1 MMANFK
7 TLLSLSL
14 LASSLMVTGAC
25 TAELGGTGVAPD
37 ARDVGPFPDGPPAQ
51 VCDEAVQIR
60 FEQRKLTPDIMI
72 VLDRSG
78 SMGRQLTNNNS
89 TSKWDVIRPALTN
102 ILIATETSVNYGL
115 MLFPSNN
122 DCARGTVRAAPTLN
136 NGASILD
143 IVNGSGS
150 GPNNGGTPTHQ
161 SLDEVRTYYSNIT
174 PNPDG
179 RVVLLATDGLPTC
192 GSNTGKAVNSI
203 NALSNQG
210 ISTYVLGFGFGDVDV
225 SGLQQMANAGGTN
238 QVYSAD
244 SPQQLQIALDAI
256 LGDIT
261 VPSCEFQLQETP
273 SSEADINITFNGVDL
288 VRDDPNGWSYDSA
301 TKTISLLGA
310 SCDSVQNGGG
320 DGIEVDLGC
329 TGAIVD

>member
-1 MMANFK
+1 MMSNFK

-14 LASSLMVTGAC
+14 LASSLMVAGAC
-25 TAELGGTGVAPD
+25 TAELGGTGVAAD
-37 ARDVGPFPDGPPAQ
+37 AGDVGPFPDGPPAQ

-60 FEQRKLTPDIMI
+60 FEQRQLVPDIMI

-78 SMGRQLTNNNS
+78 SMGDRLTNNNS

-102 ILIATETSVNYGL
+102 VIAATETSVNYGL

-122 DCARGTVRAAPTLN
+122 SCNRGTVQAAPTLN
-136 NGASILD
+136 NGASILSV
-143 IVNGSGS
+143 VNGV
-150 GPNNGGTPTHQ
+150 GPDGGTPTHQ
-161 SLDEVRTYYSNIT
+161 SLDEVRNYYANI
-174 PNPDG
+174 PANPDG

-192 GSNTGKAVNSI
+192 NSSTGAAVNSVT
-203 NALSNQG
+203 ALRNQG
-210 ISTYVLGFGFGDVDV
+210 ISTYVLGFGFGNVDV

-244 SPQQLQIALDAI
+244 SPQQLQMALDAI

-273 SSEADINITFNGVDL
+273 SSEADINITFNGVEL